1 MGSSGS
7 KNNNKAL
14 DNSKSNKGKGSSQSK
29 QKNSNQS
36 SGSLQSKGSSS
47 EPKKSNPDLSSKLGK
62 DGKLTQQER
71 QCRLDK
77 NLCLFCRGTGHMA
90 KECPKCA
97 EAKAHAAKLVK
108 ESALISKALA
118 LDSKKD

>member
-7 KNNNKAL
+7 KNENKSS

-36 SGSLQSKGSSS
+36 SGSSQNKGSSS
-47 EPKKSNPDLSSKLGK
+47 EPNKSNPDLSSKLGK

-77 NLCLFCRGTGHMA
+77 NLCLFCRASGHMA
-90 KECPKCA
+90 KDFPKCA
-97 EAKAHAAKLVK
+97 EAKACAAKLTK
-108 ESALISKALA
+108 ESASMSKASA
-118 LDSKKD
+118 SDPKKY